1 LAYQCAKLE
10 NSNWK
15 TLIIGSRLNVDVVAR
30 KGGGDMRVT
39 FKLYLLTNLVQIL
52 YSQLLCLVVFEDS
65 IQSLPSNNIVL
76 IAYVNNC

>member
-1 LAYQCAKLE
+1 MWMLLPV
-10 NSNWK
+10 
-15 TLIIGSRLNVDVVAR
+15 R
-30 KGGGDMRVT
+30 GGGDMRVT